1 VISMR
6 TRFWVESALAGAT
19 ALLAVVTLAW
29 HDWIETIF
37 GVDPDHGN
45 GSLEWLFVAV
55 MAAAA
60 VSFAGLARAEW
71 RARA

>member
-1 VISMR
+1 MDLR
-6 TRFWVESALAGAT
+6 KRFWIESAMAGVTGLLSAAT
-19 ALLAVVTLAW
+19 VAW
-29 HDWIETIF
+29 HDWIEIIF

-45 GSLEWLFVAV
+45 GALEWLFVAA

-60 VSFAGLARAEW
+60 VSFAALARAEW